1 MSYQVL
7 ARKWRP
13 RKFDEIVGQEHV
25 TRTLANAI
33 RSGRLAHAFLF
44 CGPRG
49 VGKTTTARVLAK
61 CLNCETAKNG
71 PVVEPCNQCAAC
83 KEIDDGRSLDVL
95 EIDGASNRGI
105 DEIRDLRENVR
116 YAPSS
121 GRAKVYII
129 DEVHMLTKEAFNAL
143 LKTLEEPPSGV
154 YFVFATTEYHKVPAT
169 IRSRC
174 QRYDFRRI
182 SNAVLIETLQKI
194 CKEEK
199 INADVA
205 ALTEIAR
212 QSEGGLRDAESLL
225 DQAAAIGEGKVTL
238 ETVLL
243 LLGEAEEEVLL
254 RIADMLAAGD
264 AVESFRALQELL
276 DRGLDPARIVLSLT
290 QMFRDLL
297 VAKDVKGN
305 LTELGL
311 RADLVEEYRRVG
323 AKASSEKWTALLAL
337 AGKSVADLRRSPRP
351 RLALEVTLA
360 RMARLEDAG
369 SLADLLA
376 RLDSLDP
383 SDAPPSSGTTGS
395 GTPPMQRSTPDKG
408 IADKPRRTP
417 DRRLAQD
424 PDDLPEAEMR
434 ETRFAAHEESTMQ
447 QSRVAEREPS
457 LVAEREQSRVAQQK
471 ESRLESSD
479 DSEIEES
486 RVRHDGPHGEV
497 WEPLLVAMRTRKR
510 MLASF
515 LDHGTPVGLEEGVLW
530 VSFDNNYYEGM
541 VGRRENLEIIQDEL
555 GRILGRPAA
564 FRMRPAAQGPRPVDT
579 RAPQGTTD
587 ILASNPGLGR
597 ILQDLGGQLLPGGLG
612 GSGS

>member
-1 MSYQVL
+1 LSYQVL

-33 RSGRLAHAFLF
+33 RAKRLAHAFLF

-61 CLNCETAKNG
+61 CLNCETAAAG
-71 PVVEPCNQCAAC
+71 PVVDPCNQCTSC
-83 KEIDDGRSLDVL
+83 KEIDEGRSLDVL

-143 LKTLEEPPSGV
+143 LKTLEEPPPGV
-154 YFVFATTEYHKVPAT
+154 YFVFATTEFHKVPAT

-182 SNAVLIETLQKI
+182 SNSVLIETLKRIAQK
-194 CKEEK
+194 EK
-199 INADVA
+199 IAADDA

-238 ETVLL
+238 ETILL

-254 RIADMLAAGD
+254 RIADMLAAGN

-276 DRGLDPARIVLSLT
+276 DRGLDPSRIVVSLT
-290 QMFRDLL
+290 QVFRDLL
-297 VAKDVKGN
+297 VAKDVKGD

-311 RADLVEEYRRVG
+311 RADLIDEYRRVG

-369 SLADLLA
+369 SLAEILA
-376 RLDSLDP
+376 RLDSLDT
-383 SDAPPSSGTTGS
+383 DDLPPTAGSSGSS
-395 GTPPMQRSTPDKG
+395 GTPPSSRATQDKG
-408 IADKPRRTP
+408 SAEKPRRTA
-417 DRRLAQD
+417 DRRLAHD
-424 PDDLPEAEMR
+424 PNDMP
-434 ETRFAAHEESTMQ
+434 
-447 QSRVAEREPS
+447 
-457 LVAEREQSRVAQQK
+457 
-471 ESRLESSD
+471 
-479 DSEIEES
+479 DSEVQES
-486 RVRHDGPHGEV
+486 RVESRDAFRDEDSDSENLQADGPHPQRSRAEGPHSHV
-497 WEPLLVAMRTRKR
+497 WEPLLEAMRTRKR

-530 VSFDNNYYEGM
+530 VSFENNYYEGM

-564 FRMRPAAQGPRPVDT
+564 FRMRPAAQGQRPVES
-579 RAPQGTTD
+579 RAPQGTPD

-597 ILQDLGGQLLPGGLG
+597 ILHDLGGQLLPGGLG